1 MVFGAQNCSV
11 VPDTTHTD
19 AGVAGAGTLL
29 SFIITNFISL
39 SLSAII
45 VLLGL
50 RKSTSAPISR
60 KLLSSFSDQQ
70 IITGIG
76 IQCIALA
83 KMKTM
88 VPYHFF
94 IVWLLSLLSTVT
106 NLSTLLALVNDF
118 KRDWVLRWLR
128 QTFMLIN
135 LVLGSIS
142 SIFILQTV
150 TKNMEPRLPI
160 ACVWEVESR
169 GASSNSAV
177 SIAGTIAVIAGN
189 AVVFIFGTLY
199 LHSRKNP
206 KWMKSVQVVGLIFLI
221 ASGVSATV
229 RVVMV
234 SQAFGSAPEGVN
246 LTGPSEKSW
255 SYGQLLPLLM
265 LIMPVISTI
274 EVIRGEIR
282 VIPSKADGDDE
293 AVPLFA
299 SGTELQ
305 QQRPDF
311 EPNPL
316 WGSSS
321 NLFKR

>member
-1 MVFGAQNCSV
+1 MSPPANCSV

-29 SFIITNFISL
+29 SFMITNFISL
-39 SLSAII
+39 SLSAVII
-45 VLLGL
+45 LLGL

-60 KLLSSFSDQQ
+60 KLLLSFSDQQ
-70 IITGIG
+70 IVTGIG

-94 IVWLLSLLSTVT
+94 IVWLLSLLSTAT

-128 QTFMLIN
+128 QTFMLLN
-135 LVLGSIS
+135 LVLGMIS
-142 SIFILQTV
+142 GIFILQTV
-150 TKNMEPRLPI
+150 TKNLEPRLPI

-169 GASSNSAV
+169 GASSNAAI
-177 SIAGTIAVIAGN
+177 SIAGTIAVMVGN
-189 AVVFIFGTLY
+189 GIVFVFGTLY

-206 KWMKSVQVVGLIFLI
+206 RWMKSVQVVGLIFLI
-221 ASGVSATV
+221 GSGIGAAI
-229 RVVMV
+229 RVIMV
-234 SQAFGSAPEGVN
+234 SQAFGSEPKGVN
-246 LTGPSEKSW
+246 LTGPSEKEW
-255 SYGQLLPLLM
+255 TYGQLLSLLM
-265 LIMPVISTI
+265 LILPVISTI
-274 EVIRGEIR
+274 EVFRGEIR
-282 VIPSKADGDDE
+282 IIPSKADGDDE
-293 AVPLFA
+293 TAPLF
-299 SGTELQ
+299 SSDTELHQ

-311 EPNPL
+311 QPNPL